1 MRVRQLQHDVPE
13 LSKFGFYNKQV
24 LVMTLNVTGDLRLL
38 LKDKVQRTFHFFEG
52 HIEFPLT
59 GRPHQYTSDGRLASD
74 RTGLAVKHCQS
85 TRPVT
90 NTSDARLTH
99 RAQPSFCCP
108 FEPIQLFGK
117 GTSVVPSILEFS
129 D

>member
-59 GRPHQYTSDGRLASD
+59 GGRINTLATAGS
-74 RTGLAVKHCQS
+74 
-85 TRPVT
+85 PVIEQG
-90 NTSDARLTH
+90 SL
-99 RAQPSFCCP
+99 
-108 FEPIQLFGK
+108 
-117 GTSVVPSILEFS
+117 
-129 D
+129 